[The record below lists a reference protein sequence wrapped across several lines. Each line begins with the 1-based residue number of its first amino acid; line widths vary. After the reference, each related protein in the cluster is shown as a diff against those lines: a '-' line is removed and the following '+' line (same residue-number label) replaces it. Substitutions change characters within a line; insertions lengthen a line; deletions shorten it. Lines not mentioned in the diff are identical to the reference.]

1 MKKTCFRLL
10 VFMQLIMFTGC
21 ATKSKSFKPLE
32 ASVSKMQQIAAQK
45 EIELPQ
51 IKGYKRKVVI
61 GRFSNESNYG
71 KVLLTDE
78 NYDRIGK
85 QASDMLMSRL
95 VKSNRFIVFER
106 PDLNVLKAEE
116 NFVKDANLIGSDA
129 IIVGSV
135 TEFGRAVTG
144 KSGFL
149 SNTKMQIAKARV
161 EIRLVDARTGHAF
174 FSAAGAGE
182 ASAESGEIAGF
193 GSQADYDATLNDRA
207 IAAAISDVIDKLITT
222 LESRPWQTDVLDIQG
237 QQVFISGGK
246 MQGLKEGDLL
256 NVLQKTKTI
265 NSKQSGFAIDLPPKK
280 VASIKIVSLFG
291 ETETNEGAIGEIVE
305 GNVDTSLKDQL
316 FVREGVK

>member
-1 MKKTCFRLL
+1 MKKTCCRLL

-32 ASVSKMQQIAAQK
+32 TSVSKMQQIAAQK

-174 FSAAGAGE
+174 FSTAGAGE

-193 GSQADYDATLNDRA
+193 GSQADYDATLNDKA
-207 IAAAISDVIDKLITT
+207 IAAAISDVIDKLIAT

-291 ETETNEGAIGEIVE
+291 QTETNEGAIGEIVE

-316 FVREGVK
+316 FVREGVQ